1 MADINIKG
9 PIVPSDE
16 AWIYDWF
23 RIECANPKAVN
34 DAIKKANG
42 EKLDVYIN
50 SGGGDIF
57 AGSEIYSSLRSY
69 KGDVLIHVVGLAASA
84 ASVVASAR
92 ESEIEPTAMLMV
104 HNVSCTAQGD
114 YHDMKHQAEVL
125 QKANKTIANAYIAK
139 TGMSEAEAL
148 ALMDHE
154 TWLTAQEA
162 VEKKLCDRMATSTQ
176 ASGSTNTM
184 QFAASYNS
192 GMLPRNVIDKMRS
205 DRMKDTK
212 KRIADKIKFIE
223 TWRKDNMTKEQY
235 LAQRKALMDEAQQLL
250 DSGNIEGADGKMADV
265 KKLDEKFEA
274 IAKAQANLNA
284 INGVVVAA
292 NAMAAQMVNGT
303 QMITEQTYANKTDM
317 YNSEEYRKAFMA
329 KVISGTAIPAKF
341 LNTDAQ
347 TVTSEV
353 TSVIPSVLIQKI
365 YSKLENVGKFF
376 AMATKTNIKG
386 GVTIPT
392 SSVNLTASWVAERGT
407 ADTQEAPTGSITFAY
422 RKLICKVAISFE
434 ASIVTLEMFET
445 DFVDKVS
452 KAMVKAVE
460 QSMFTGSGS
469 AGNQMVGF
477 LTETPVTGQKI
488 EITEG
493 NSFTYGTLV
502 AAEAAIPEEYEPGA
516 IWVMPKK
523 TFYNQIVALTD
534 TTGQPIARVSV
545 GIDGKP
551 EHVILGRR
559 VEFSPYMSAFSTTV
573 SADTV
578 VAAIFDFSRY
588 AINTNYEMTIK
599 KYTDEDTDDQI
610 TKAIMLVDGKTID
623 KNGLVTVVIKNS

>member
-1 MADINIKG
+1 MNRKQY
-9 PIVPSDE
+9 E
-16 AWIYDWF
+16 AK
-23 RIECANPKAVN
+23 R
-34 DAIKKANG
+34 
-42 EKLDVYIN
+42 
-50 SGGGDIF
+50 
-57 AGSEIYSSLRSY
+57 
-69 KGDVLIHVVGLAASA
+69 
-84 ASVVASAR
+84 
-92 ESEIEPTAMLMV
+92 ML
-104 HNVSCTAQGD
+104 
-114 YHDMKHQAEVL
+114 
-125 QKANKTIANAYIAK
+125 
-139 TGMSEAEAL
+139 
-148 ALMDHE
+148 LM
-154 TWLTAQEA
+154 
-162 VEKKLCDRMATSTQ
+162 
-176 ASGSTNTM
+176 N
-184 QFAASYNS
+184 
-192 GMLPRNVIDKMRS
+192 
-205 DRMKDTK
+205 
-212 KRIADKIKFIE
+212 
-223 TWRKDNMTKEQY
+223 
-235 LAQRKALMDEAQQLL
+235 EAQQLL
-250 DSGNIEGADGKMADV
+250 DNGDVENADGKM
-265 KKLDEKFEA
+265 KEIKELDDKFEA

-292 NAMAAQMVNGT
+292 NSMTAQMASGT
-303 QMITEQTYANKTDM
+303 QMTTEQTYANKTDM

-386 GVTIPT
+386 GVTVPT
-392 SSVNLTASWVAERGT
+392 SSIDLTASWVAERGT
-407 ADTQEAPTGSITFAY
+407 ADTQEATTGSITFAY

-452 KAMVKAVE
+452 KAMTRHIE
-460 QSMFTGSGS
+460 QSMFTGNGS
-469 AGNQMVGF
+469 DGNQMVGF
-477 LTETPVTGQKI
+477 LTETPVSGQKI
-488 EITEG
+488 EIAEG
-493 NSFTYGTLV
+493 SSFTYETLV
-502 AAEAAIPEEYEPGA
+502 AAEAAIPEEYESGA

-523 TFYNQIVALTD
+523 TFYNQIVALKD

-559 VEFSPYMSAFSTTV
+559 VEFSPYMSAFATSV

-599 KYTDEDTDDQI
+599 KYTDEATDDQI

-623 KNGLVTVVIKNS
+623 KNGLVTVIVKNS

>member
-1 MADINIKG
+1 MNRKQY
-9 PIVPSDE
+9 E
-16 AWIYDWF
+16 AK
-23 RIECANPKAVN
+23 RT
-34 DAIKKANG
+34 
-42 EKLDVYIN
+42 L
-50 SGGGDIF
+50 
-57 AGSEIYSSLRSY
+57 
-69 KGDVLIHVVGLAASA
+69 
-84 ASVVASAR
+84 
-92 ESEIEPTAMLMV
+92 LM
-104 HNVSCTAQGD
+104 N
-114 YHDMKHQAEVL
+114 
-125 QKANKTIANAYIAK
+125 
-139 TGMSEAEAL
+139 
-148 ALMDHE
+148 
-154 TWLTAQEA
+154 
-162 VEKKLCDRMATSTQ
+162 
-176 ASGSTNTM
+176 
-184 QFAASYNS
+184 
-192 GMLPRNVIDKMRS
+192 
-205 DRMKDTK
+205 
-212 KRIADKIKFIE
+212 
-223 TWRKDNMTKEQY
+223 
-235 LAQRKALMDEAQQLL
+235 EAQQFL
-250 DSGNIEGADGKMADV
+250 DDGNIEGSEAKMNEV
-265 KKLDEKFEA
+265 KELDDKFEA

-292 NAMAAQMVNGT
+292 NSMTAQMASGT
-303 QMITEQTYANKTDM
+303 QMTTEQTYANKTDM

-386 GVTIPT
+386 GVTVPT
-392 SSVNLTASWVAERGT
+392 SSIDLTASWVAERGT
-407 ADTQEAPTGSITFAY
+407 ADTQQATTGSITFAY
-422 RKLICKVAISFE
+422 RKLICKVAVSFE

-452 KAMVKAVE
+452 KAMTKAVE
-460 QSMFTGSGS
+460 QSMFTGNGS
-469 AGNQMVGF
+469 DGNQMVGF
-477 LTETPVTGQKI
+477 LTETPATGQKI

-493 NSFTYGTLV
+493 NNFTYETLV
-502 AAEAAIPEEYEPGA
+502 AAEAAIPEEYESGA
-516 IWVMPKK
+516 IWVMLKK
-523 TFYNQIVALTD
+523 TFYNQIIALKD

-559 VEFSPYMSAFSTTV
+559 VEFSPYMSAFATSV

-599 KYTDEDTDDQI
+599 KYTDEATDDQI

-623 KNGLVTVVIKNS
+623 KNGLVTVIVKNS

>member
-1 MADINIKG
+1 MNRKQY
-9 PIVPSDE
+9 E
-16 AWIYDWF
+16 AK
-23 RIECANPKAVN
+23 RT
-34 DAIKKANG
+34 
-42 EKLDVYIN
+42 L
-50 SGGGDIF
+50 
-57 AGSEIYSSLRSY
+57 
-69 KGDVLIHVVGLAASA
+69 
-84 ASVVASAR
+84 
-92 ESEIEPTAMLMV
+92 LM
-104 HNVSCTAQGD
+104 N
-114 YHDMKHQAEVL
+114 
-125 QKANKTIANAYIAK
+125 
-139 TGMSEAEAL
+139 
-148 ALMDHE
+148 
-154 TWLTAQEA
+154 
-162 VEKKLCDRMATSTQ
+162 
-176 ASGSTNTM
+176 
-184 QFAASYNS
+184 
-192 GMLPRNVIDKMRS
+192 
-205 DRMKDTK
+205 
-212 KRIADKIKFIE
+212 
-223 TWRKDNMTKEQY
+223 
-235 LAQRKALMDEAQQLL
+235 EAQQLL
-250 DSGNIEGADGKMADV
+250 DNGDIENADTKMAEV
-265 KKLDEKFEA
+265 KELDDKFEA

-292 NAMAAQMVNGT
+292 NSMTAQMASGT
-303 QMITEQTYANKTDM
+303 QMTTEQTYANKTDM

-365 YSKLENVGKFF
+365 YSKLENVGKFL

-386 GVTIPT
+386 GVTVPT
-392 SSVNLTASWVAERGT
+392 SSIDLTASWVAERGT
-407 ADTQEAPTGSITFAY
+407 ADTQQATTGSITFAY
-422 RKLICKVAISFE
+422 RKLTCKVAVSFE
-434 ASIVTLEMFET
+434 ASIVTLEMFEA

-452 KAMVKAVE
+452 KAMTKAVE
-460 QSMFTGSGS
+460 QSMFTGNGS
-469 AGNQMVGF
+469 DGNQMVGF
-477 LTETPVTGQKI
+477 LTETPATGQKI
-488 EITEG
+488 EIAEG
-493 NSFTYGTLV
+493 SSFTYETLV
-502 AAEAAIPEEYEPGA
+502 AAEAALPEEYEAGA

-523 TFYNQIVALTD
+523 TFYNQIIALKD

-599 KYTDEDTDDQI
+599 KYTDEATDDQI

>member
-1 MADINIKG
+1 MNRKQY
-9 PIVPSDE
+9 E
-16 AWIYDWF
+16 AK
-23 RIECANPKAVN
+23 R
-34 DAIKKANG
+34 
-42 EKLDVYIN
+42 
-50 SGGGDIF
+50 
-57 AGSEIYSSLRSY
+57 
-69 KGDVLIHVVGLAASA
+69 
-84 ASVVASAR
+84 
-92 ESEIEPTAMLMV
+92 ML
-104 HNVSCTAQGD
+104 
-114 YHDMKHQAEVL
+114 
-125 QKANKTIANAYIAK
+125 
-139 TGMSEAEAL
+139 
-148 ALMDHE
+148 LM
-154 TWLTAQEA
+154 
-162 VEKKLCDRMATSTQ
+162 
-176 ASGSTNTM
+176 N
-184 QFAASYNS
+184 
-192 GMLPRNVIDKMRS
+192 
-205 DRMKDTK
+205 
-212 KRIADKIKFIE
+212 
-223 TWRKDNMTKEQY
+223 
-235 LAQRKALMDEAQQLL
+235 EAQQLL
-250 DSGNIEGADGKMADV
+250 DNGDIENADTKMAEV
-265 KKLDEKFEA
+265 KELDDKFEA

-292 NAMAAQMVNGT
+292 NSMTAQMASGT
-303 QMITEQTYANKTDM
+303 QMTTEQTYANKTDM

-392 SSVNLTASWVAERGT
+392 SSVDLTASWVAERGT
-407 ADTQEAPTGSITFAY
+407 SNTQEAPTGSITFAY
-422 RKLICKVAISFE
+422 RKLICKVAVSFE

-452 KAMVKAVE
+452 KAMTRHIE
-460 QSMFTGSGS
+460 QSMFTGNGS
-469 AGNQMVGF
+469 DGNQMVGF
-477 LTETPVTGQKI
+477 LTETPATGQKI

-493 NSFTYGTLV
+493 DGFTYATLV
-502 AAEAAIPEEYEPGA
+502 AAEAALPEEYEAGA

-523 TFYNQIVALTD
+523 TFYNQIVALKD

-559 VEFSPYMSAFSTTV
+559 VEFSPYMSAFATSV
-573 SADTV
+573 SADAV

-599 KYTDEDTDDQI
+599 KYTDEATDDQI

-623 KNGLVTVVIKNS
+623 KNGLVTVIVKNS

>member
-1 MADINIKG
+1 MNRKQY
-9 PIVPSDE
+9 E
-16 AWIYDWF
+16 AK
-23 RIECANPKAVN
+23 R
-34 DAIKKANG
+34 
-42 EKLDVYIN
+42 
-50 SGGGDIF
+50 
-57 AGSEIYSSLRSY
+57 
-69 KGDVLIHVVGLAASA
+69 
-84 ASVVASAR
+84 
-92 ESEIEPTAMLMV
+92 ML
-104 HNVSCTAQGD
+104 
-114 YHDMKHQAEVL
+114 
-125 QKANKTIANAYIAK
+125 
-139 TGMSEAEAL
+139 
-148 ALMDHE
+148 LM
-154 TWLTAQEA
+154 
-162 VEKKLCDRMATSTQ
+162 
-176 ASGSTNTM
+176 N
-184 QFAASYNS
+184 
-192 GMLPRNVIDKMRS
+192 
-205 DRMKDTK
+205 
-212 KRIADKIKFIE
+212 
-223 TWRKDNMTKEQY
+223 
-235 LAQRKALMDEAQQLL
+235 EAQQFI
-250 DSGNIEGADGKMADV
+250 DNDDIENADKKMAEV
-265 KKLDEKFEA
+265 KELDDKFEA

-292 NAMAAQMVNGT
+292 NSMTSQMASGT
-303 QMITEQTYANKTDM
+303 PMTTEQTYANKTDM

-386 GVTIPT
+386 GVTVPT
-392 SSVNLTASWVAERGT
+392 SSIDLTASWVAERGT
-407 ADTQEAPTGSITFAY
+407 ADTQEATTGSITFAY
-422 RKLICKVAISFE
+422 RKLICKVAVSFE

-452 KAMVKAVE
+452 KAMTKAVE
-460 QSMFTGSGS
+460 QSMFTGNGS
-469 AGNQMVGF
+469 DGNQMVGF
-477 LTETPVTGQKI
+477 LTETPVSGQKI

-493 NSFTYGTLV
+493 SSFTYETLV
-502 AAEAAIPEEYEPGA
+502 AAEAALPEEYEAGA

-523 TFYNQIVALTD
+523 TFYNQIIALKD

-559 VEFSPYMSAFSTTV
+559 VEFSPYMSAFATSV

-599 KYTDEDTDDQI
+599 KYTDEATDDQI
-610 TKAIMLVDGKTID
+610 TKAIMLVDGKTLD
-623 KNGLVTVVIKNS
+623 KNGLVTVIVKNS

>member
-1 MADINIKG
+1 MNRKQY
-9 PIVPSDE
+9 E
-16 AWIYDWF
+16 AK
-23 RIECANPKAVN
+23 RT
-34 DAIKKANG
+34 
-42 EKLDVYIN
+42 L
-50 SGGGDIF
+50 
-57 AGSEIYSSLRSY
+57 
-69 KGDVLIHVVGLAASA
+69 
-84 ASVVASAR
+84 
-92 ESEIEPTAMLMV
+92 LM
-104 HNVSCTAQGD
+104 N
-114 YHDMKHQAEVL
+114 
-125 QKANKTIANAYIAK
+125 
-139 TGMSEAEAL
+139 
-148 ALMDHE
+148 
-154 TWLTAQEA
+154 
-162 VEKKLCDRMATSTQ
+162 
-176 ASGSTNTM
+176 
-184 QFAASYNS
+184 
-192 GMLPRNVIDKMRS
+192 
-205 DRMKDTK
+205 
-212 KRIADKIKFIE
+212 
-223 TWRKDNMTKEQY
+223 
-235 LAQRKALMDEAQQLL
+235 EAQQLL
-250 DSGNIEGADGKMADV
+250 DNGDIENADTKMAEV
-265 KKLDEKFEA
+265 KELDEKFEA

-292 NAMAAQMVNGT
+292 NSMTAQMASGT
-303 QMITEQTYANKTDM
+303 QMTTEQTYANKTDM

-386 GVTIPT
+386 GVTVPT
-392 SSVNLTASWVAERGT
+392 SSIDLTASWVAERGT
-407 ADTQEAPTGSITFAY
+407 ADTQEATTGSITFAY
-422 RKLICKVAISFE
+422 RKLICKVAVSFE
-434 ASIVTLEMFET
+434 ASIVTLEMFEA

-452 KAMVKAVE
+452 KAMTKAVE
-460 QSMFTGSGS
+460 QSMFTGNGS
-469 AGNQMVGF
+469 DGNQMVGF
-477 LTETPVTGQKI
+477 LTETPATGQKI

-493 NSFTYGTLV
+493 DGFTYATLV
-502 AAEAAIPEEYEPGA
+502 AAEAALPEEYEAGA

-523 TFYNQIVALTD
+523 TFYNQIVALKD

-559 VEFSPYMSAFSTTV
+559 VEFSPYMSAFATSV

-599 KYTDEDTDDQI
+599 KYTDEATDDQI

-623 KNGLVTVVIKNS
+623 KNGLVTVIVKNS

>member
-1 MADINIKG
+1 MNRKQY
-9 PIVPSDE
+9 E
-16 AWIYDWF
+16 AK
-23 RIECANPKAVN
+23 R
-34 DAIKKANG
+34 
-42 EKLDVYIN
+42 
-50 SGGGDIF
+50 
-57 AGSEIYSSLRSY
+57 
-69 KGDVLIHVVGLAASA
+69 
-84 ASVVASAR
+84 
-92 ESEIEPTAMLMV
+92 ML
-104 HNVSCTAQGD
+104 
-114 YHDMKHQAEVL
+114 
-125 QKANKTIANAYIAK
+125 
-139 TGMSEAEAL
+139 
-148 ALMDHE
+148 LM
-154 TWLTAQEA
+154 
-162 VEKKLCDRMATSTQ
+162 
-176 ASGSTNTM
+176 N
-184 QFAASYNS
+184 
-192 GMLPRNVIDKMRS
+192 
-205 DRMKDTK
+205 
-212 KRIADKIKFIE
+212 
-223 TWRKDNMTKEQY
+223 
-235 LAQRKALMDEAQQLL
+235 EAQQLL
-250 DSGNIEGADGKMADV
+250 DNGDIENADTKMADV

-292 NAMAAQMVNGT
+292 NSMTAQMASGT
-303 QMITEQTYANKTDM
+303 QMTTEQTYAGKTDM

-392 SSVNLTASWVAERGT
+392 SSVDLTASWVAERGT
-407 ADTQEAPTGSITFAY
+407 ADTQQATTGSITFAY
-422 RKLICKVAISFE
+422 RKLICKVAVSFE
-434 ASIVTLEMFET
+434 ASIVTLEMFEA

-460 QSMFTGSGS
+460 QSMFTGNGS
-469 AGNQMVGF
+469 DGNQMVGF
-477 LTETPVTGQKI
+477 LTETPVSGQKI
-488 EITEG
+488 EIAEG
-493 NSFTYGTLV
+493 SSFTYETLV
-502 AAEAAIPEEYEPGA
+502 AAEAAIPEEYEAGG

-523 TFYNQIVALTD
+523 TFYNQIVALKD

-559 VEFSPYMSAFSTTV
+559 VEFSPYMSAFATSV

-599 KYTDEDTDDQI
+599 KYTDEATDDQI

-623 KNGLVTVVIKNS
+623 KNGLVTVIVKNS

>member
-1 MADINIKG
+1 MNRKQY
-9 PIVPSDE
+9 E
-16 AWIYDWF
+16 AK
-23 RIECANPKAVN
+23 R
-34 DAIKKANG
+34 
-42 EKLDVYIN
+42 
-50 SGGGDIF
+50 
-57 AGSEIYSSLRSY
+57 
-69 KGDVLIHVVGLAASA
+69 
-84 ASVVASAR
+84 
-92 ESEIEPTAMLMV
+92 ML
-104 HNVSCTAQGD
+104 
-114 YHDMKHQAEVL
+114 
-125 QKANKTIANAYIAK
+125 
-139 TGMSEAEAL
+139 
-148 ALMDHE
+148 LM
-154 TWLTAQEA
+154 
-162 VEKKLCDRMATSTQ
+162 
-176 ASGSTNTM
+176 N
-184 QFAASYNS
+184 
-192 GMLPRNVIDKMRS
+192 
-205 DRMKDTK
+205 
-212 KRIADKIKFIE
+212 
-223 TWRKDNMTKEQY
+223 
-235 LAQRKALMDEAQQLL
+235 EAQQLL
-250 DSGNIEGADGKMADV
+250 DNGDIENADTKMAEV
-265 KKLDEKFEA
+265 KELDDKFEA

-292 NAMAAQMVNGT
+292 NSMTSQMASGT
-303 QMITEQTYANKTDM
+303 PMTTEQTYANKTDM

-386 GVTIPT
+386 GVTVPT
-392 SSVNLTASWVAERGT
+392 SSIDLTASWVAERGT
-407 ADTQEAPTGSITFAY
+407 SDTQEAPTGSITFAY

-452 KAMVKAVE
+452 KAMTKAVE
-460 QSMFTGSGS
+460 QSMFTGNGSG
-469 AGNQMVGF
+469 GNQMVGF
-477 LTETPVTGQKI
+477 LTETPVSGQKI

-493 NSFTYGTLV
+493 SSFTYETLV
-502 AAEAAIPEEYEPGA
+502 AAEAALPEEYEAGA

-523 TFYNQIVALTD
+523 TFYNQIIALKD

-559 VEFSPYMSAFSTTV
+559 VEFSPYMSAFATTV

-599 KYTDEDTDDQI
+599 KYTDEATDDQI

-623 KNGLVTVVIKNS
+623 KNGLVTVIVKNS

>member
-1 MADINIKG
+1 MNRKQY
-9 PIVPSDE
+9 E
-16 AWIYDWF
+16 AK
-23 RIECANPKAVN
+23 RT
-34 DAIKKANG
+34 
-42 EKLDVYIN
+42 L
-50 SGGGDIF
+50 
-57 AGSEIYSSLRSY
+57 
-69 KGDVLIHVVGLAASA
+69 
-84 ASVVASAR
+84 
-92 ESEIEPTAMLMV
+92 LM
-104 HNVSCTAQGD
+104 N
-114 YHDMKHQAEVL
+114 
-125 QKANKTIANAYIAK
+125 
-139 TGMSEAEAL
+139 
-148 ALMDHE
+148 
-154 TWLTAQEA
+154 
-162 VEKKLCDRMATSTQ
+162 
-176 ASGSTNTM
+176 
-184 QFAASYNS
+184 
-192 GMLPRNVIDKMRS
+192 
-205 DRMKDTK
+205 
-212 KRIADKIKFIE
+212 
-223 TWRKDNMTKEQY
+223 
-235 LAQRKALMDEAQQLL
+235 EAQQFL
-250 DSGNIEGADGKMADV
+250 DNDDIENADKKMAEV
-265 KKLDEKFEA
+265 KELDDKFEA

-292 NAMAAQMVNGT
+292 NSMTAQMASGT
-303 QMITEQTYANKTDM
+303 QMTTEQTYANKTDM
-317 YNSEEYRKAFMA
+317 HNSEEYRKAFMA

-386 GVTIPT
+386 GVTVPT
-392 SSVNLTASWVAERGT
+392 SSIDLTASWVAERGT
-407 ADTQEAPTGSITFAY
+407 ADTQQATTGSITFAY
-422 RKLICKVAISFE
+422 RKLTCKVAVSFE

-452 KAMVKAVE
+452 KAMTKAVE
-460 QSMFTGSGS
+460 QSLFTGNGS
-469 AGNQMVGF
+469 DGNQMVGF
-477 LTETPVTGQKI
+477 LTETPVSGQKI
-488 EITEG
+488 EIAEG
-493 NSFTYGTLV
+493 SSFTYETLV
-502 AAEAAIPEEYEPGA
+502 AAEAALPEEYEAGA

-523 TFYNQIVALTD
+523 TFYNQIIALKD

-599 KYTDEDTDDQI
+599 KYTDEATDDQI

-623 KNGLVTVVIKNS
+623 KNGLVTVIVKNS

>member
-1 MADINIKG
+1 MNRKQY
-9 PIVPSDE
+9 E
-16 AWIYDWF
+16 AK
-23 RIECANPKAVN
+23 RT
-34 DAIKKANG
+34 
-42 EKLDVYIN
+42 L
-50 SGGGDIF
+50 
-57 AGSEIYSSLRSY
+57 
-69 KGDVLIHVVGLAASA
+69 
-84 ASVVASAR
+84 
-92 ESEIEPTAMLMV
+92 LM
-104 HNVSCTAQGD
+104 N
-114 YHDMKHQAEVL
+114 
-125 QKANKTIANAYIAK
+125 
-139 TGMSEAEAL
+139 
-148 ALMDHE
+148 
-154 TWLTAQEA
+154 
-162 VEKKLCDRMATSTQ
+162 
-176 ASGSTNTM
+176 
-184 QFAASYNS
+184 
-192 GMLPRNVIDKMRS
+192 
-205 DRMKDTK
+205 
-212 KRIADKIKFIE
+212 
-223 TWRKDNMTKEQY
+223 
-235 LAQRKALMDEAQQLL
+235 EAQQLL
-250 DSGNIEGADGKMADV
+250 DNGDIENADTKMVEV
-265 KKLDEKFEA
+265 KELDEKFEA

-292 NAMAAQMVNGT
+292 NSMTAQMASGT
-303 QMITEQTYANKTDM
+303 QMTTEQTYANKTDM

-386 GVTIPT
+386 GVTVPT
-392 SSVNLTASWVAERGT
+392 SSIDLTASWVAERGT
-407 ADTQEAPTGSITFAY
+407 ADTQEATTGSITFAY
-422 RKLICKVAISFE
+422 RKLICKVAVSFE
-434 ASIVTLEMFET
+434 ASIVTLEMFEA

-452 KAMVKAVE
+452 KAMTKAVE
-460 QSMFTGSGS
+460 QSMFTGNGS
-469 AGNQMVGF
+469 DGNQMVGF
-477 LTETPVTGQKI
+477 LTETPATGQKI

-493 NSFTYGTLV
+493 DGFTYATLV
-502 AAEAAIPEEYEPGA
+502 AAEAALPEEYEAGA

-523 TFYNQIVALTD
+523 TFYNQIIALKD

-559 VEFSPYMSAFSTTV
+559 VEFSPYMAAFSTTV

-599 KYTDEDTDDQI
+599 KYTDEATDDQI

-623 KNGLVTVVIKNS
+623 KNGLVTVIVKNS

>member
-1 MADINIKG
+1 MNRKQY
-9 PIVPSDE
+9 E
-16 AWIYDWF
+16 AK
-23 RIECANPKAVN
+23 R
-34 DAIKKANG
+34 
-42 EKLDVYIN
+42 
-50 SGGGDIF
+50 
-57 AGSEIYSSLRSY
+57 
-69 KGDVLIHVVGLAASA
+69 
-84 ASVVASAR
+84 
-92 ESEIEPTAMLMV
+92 ML
-104 HNVSCTAQGD
+104 
-114 YHDMKHQAEVL
+114 
-125 QKANKTIANAYIAK
+125 
-139 TGMSEAEAL
+139 
-148 ALMDHE
+148 LM
-154 TWLTAQEA
+154 
-162 VEKKLCDRMATSTQ
+162 
-176 ASGSTNTM
+176 N
-184 QFAASYNS
+184 
-192 GMLPRNVIDKMRS
+192 
-205 DRMKDTK
+205 
-212 KRIADKIKFIE
+212 
-223 TWRKDNMTKEQY
+223 
-235 LAQRKALMDEAQQLL
+235 EAQQLL
-250 DSGNIEGADGKMADV
+250 DNGDIENADTKMAEV
-265 KKLDEKFEA
+265 KELDDKFEA

-292 NAMAAQMVNGT
+292 NSMTSQMASGT
-303 QMITEQTYANKTDM
+303 PMTTEQTYANKTDM

-386 GVTIPT
+386 GVTVPT
-392 SSVNLTASWVAERGT
+392 SSIDLTASWVAERGT
-407 ADTQEAPTGSITFAY
+407 ADTQEATTGSITFAY
-422 RKLICKVAISFE
+422 RKLICKVAVSFE

-452 KAMVKAVE
+452 KAMTKAVE
-460 QSMFTGSGS
+460 QSMFTGNGS
-469 AGNQMVGF
+469 DGNQMVGF
-477 LTETPVTGQKI
+477 LTETPVSGQKI

-493 NSFTYGTLV
+493 SSFTYETLV
-502 AAEAAIPEEYEPGA
+502 AAEAALPEEYEAGA

-523 TFYNQIVALTD
+523 TFYNQIIALKD

-559 VEFSPYMSAFSTTV
+559 VEFSPYMSAFATSV

-599 KYTDEDTDDQI
+599 KYTDEATDDQI
-610 TKAIMLVDGKTID
+610 TKAIMLVDGKTLD
-623 KNGLVTVVIKNS
+623 KNGLVTVIVKNS

>member
-1 MADINIKG
+1 MNRKQY
-9 PIVPSDE
+9 E
-16 AWIYDWF
+16 AK
-23 RIECANPKAVN
+23 RT
-34 DAIKKANG
+34 
-42 EKLDVYIN
+42 L
-50 SGGGDIF
+50 
-57 AGSEIYSSLRSY
+57 
-69 KGDVLIHVVGLAASA
+69 
-84 ASVVASAR
+84 
-92 ESEIEPTAMLMV
+92 LM
-104 HNVSCTAQGD
+104 N
-114 YHDMKHQAEVL
+114 
-125 QKANKTIANAYIAK
+125 
-139 TGMSEAEAL
+139 
-148 ALMDHE
+148 
-154 TWLTAQEA
+154 
-162 VEKKLCDRMATSTQ
+162 
-176 ASGSTNTM
+176 
-184 QFAASYNS
+184 
-192 GMLPRNVIDKMRS
+192 
-205 DRMKDTK
+205 
-212 KRIADKIKFIE
+212 
-223 TWRKDNMTKEQY
+223 
-235 LAQRKALMDEAQQLL
+235 EAQQLL
-250 DSGNIEGADGKMADV
+250 DNGDIENADTKMAEV
-265 KKLDEKFEA
+265 KELDDKFEA

-292 NAMAAQMVNGT
+292 NSMTAQMASGT
-303 QMITEQTYANKTDM
+303 QMTTEQTYANKTDM

-386 GVTIPT
+386 GVTVPT
-392 SSVNLTASWVAERGT
+392 SSIDLTASWVAERGT
-407 ADTQEAPTGSITFAY
+407 ADTQQATTGSITFAY
-422 RKLICKVAISFE
+422 RKLTCKVAVSFE

-452 KAMVKAVE
+452 KAMTKAVE
-460 QSMFTGSGS
+460 QSMFTGNGS
-469 AGNQMVGF
+469 DGNQMVGF
-477 LTETPVTGQKI
+477 LTETPVSGQKI
-488 EITEG
+488 EIAEG
-493 NSFTYGTLV
+493 SSFTYETLV
-502 AAEAAIPEEYEPGA
+502 AAEAALPEEYEAGA

-523 TFYNQIVALTD
+523 TFYNQIVALKD

-559 VEFSPYMSAFSTTV
+559 VEFSPYMSAFATSV

-599 KYTDEDTDDQI
+599 KYTDEATDDQI

-623 KNGLVTVVIKNS
+623 KNGLVTVIVKNS

>member
-1 MADINIKG
+1 MNRKQY
-9 PIVPSDE
+9 E
-16 AWIYDWF
+16 AK
-23 RIECANPKAVN
+23 R
-34 DAIKKANG
+34 
-42 EKLDVYIN
+42 
-50 SGGGDIF
+50 
-57 AGSEIYSSLRSY
+57 
-69 KGDVLIHVVGLAASA
+69 
-84 ASVVASAR
+84 
-92 ESEIEPTAMLMV
+92 ML
-104 HNVSCTAQGD
+104 
-114 YHDMKHQAEVL
+114 
-125 QKANKTIANAYIAK
+125 
-139 TGMSEAEAL
+139 
-148 ALMDHE
+148 LM
-154 TWLTAQEA
+154 
-162 VEKKLCDRMATSTQ
+162 
-176 ASGSTNTM
+176 N
-184 QFAASYNS
+184 
-192 GMLPRNVIDKMRS
+192 
-205 DRMKDTK
+205 
-212 KRIADKIKFIE
+212 
-223 TWRKDNMTKEQY
+223 
-235 LAQRKALMDEAQQLL
+235 EAQQLL
-250 DSGNIEGADGKMADV
+250 DNGDVENADGKM
-265 KKLDEKFEA
+265 KEIKELDDKFEA

-292 NAMAAQMVNGT
+292 NSMTAQMASGT
-303 QMITEQTYANKTDM
+303 QMTTEQTYANKTDM

-386 GVTIPT
+386 GVTVPT
-392 SSVNLTASWVAERGT
+392 SSIDLTASWVAERGT
-407 ADTQEAPTGSITFAY
+407 ADTQEATTGSITFAY

-452 KAMVKAVE
+452 KAMTRHIE
-460 QSMFTGSGS
+460 QSMFTGNGS
-469 AGNQMVGF
+469 DGNQMVGF
-477 LTETPVTGQKI
+477 LTETPVSGQKI
-488 EITEG
+488 EIAEG
-493 NSFTYGTLV
+493 SNFTYETLV
-502 AAEAAIPEEYEPGA
+502 AAEAAIPEEYESGA

-523 TFYNQIVALTD
+523 TFYNQIVALKD

-559 VEFSPYMSAFSTTV
+559 VEFSPYMSAFPKTV

>member
-1 MADINIKG
+1 MNRKQY
-9 PIVPSDE
+9 E
-16 AWIYDWF
+16 AK
-23 RIECANPKAVN
+23 RT
-34 DAIKKANG
+34 
-42 EKLDVYIN
+42 L
-50 SGGGDIF
+50 
-57 AGSEIYSSLRSY
+57 
-69 KGDVLIHVVGLAASA
+69 
-84 ASVVASAR
+84 
-92 ESEIEPTAMLMV
+92 LM
-104 HNVSCTAQGD
+104 N
-114 YHDMKHQAEVL
+114 
-125 QKANKTIANAYIAK
+125 
-139 TGMSEAEAL
+139 
-148 ALMDHE
+148 
-154 TWLTAQEA
+154 
-162 VEKKLCDRMATSTQ
+162 
-176 ASGSTNTM
+176 
-184 QFAASYNS
+184 
-192 GMLPRNVIDKMRS
+192 
-205 DRMKDTK
+205 
-212 KRIADKIKFIE
+212 
-223 TWRKDNMTKEQY
+223 
-235 LAQRKALMDEAQQLL
+235 EAQQLL
-250 DSGNIEGADGKMADV
+250 DNGDIENADTKMVEV
-265 KKLDEKFEA
+265 KELDEKFEA

-292 NAMAAQMVNGT
+292 NSMTAQMASGT
-303 QMITEQTYANKTDM
+303 QMTTEQTYANKTDM

-386 GVTIPT
+386 GVTVPT
-392 SSVNLTASWVAERGT
+392 SSIDLTASWVAERGT
-407 ADTQEAPTGSITFAY
+407 ADTQEATTGSITFAY
-422 RKLICKVAISFE
+422 RKLICKVAVSFE
-434 ASIVTLEMFET
+434 ASIVTLEMFEA

-452 KAMVKAVE
+452 KAMTRHIE
-460 QSMFTGSGS
+460 QSMFTGNGS
-469 AGNQMVGF
+469 DGNQMVGF
-477 LTETPVTGQKI
+477 LTETPATGQKI

-493 NSFTYGTLV
+493 SSFTYETLV
-502 AAEAAIPEEYEPGA
+502 AAEAALPEEYEAGA

-523 TFYNQIVALTD
+523 TFYNQIVALKD

-559 VEFSPYMSAFSTTV
+559 VEFSPYMSAFATSV

-599 KYTDEDTDDQI
+599 KYTDEATDDQI

-623 KNGLVTVVIKNS
+623 KNGLVTVIVKNS

>member
-1 MADINIKG
+1 MNRKQY
-9 PIVPSDE
+9 E
-16 AWIYDWF
+16 AK
-23 RIECANPKAVN
+23 R
-34 DAIKKANG
+34 
-42 EKLDVYIN
+42 
-50 SGGGDIF
+50 
-57 AGSEIYSSLRSY
+57 
-69 KGDVLIHVVGLAASA
+69 
-84 ASVVASAR
+84 
-92 ESEIEPTAMLMV
+92 ML
-104 HNVSCTAQGD
+104 
-114 YHDMKHQAEVL
+114 
-125 QKANKTIANAYIAK
+125 
-139 TGMSEAEAL
+139 
-148 ALMDHE
+148 LM
-154 TWLTAQEA
+154 
-162 VEKKLCDRMATSTQ
+162 
-176 ASGSTNTM
+176 N
-184 QFAASYNS
+184 
-192 GMLPRNVIDKMRS
+192 
-205 DRMKDTK
+205 
-212 KRIADKIKFIE
+212 
-223 TWRKDNMTKEQY
+223 
-235 LAQRKALMDEAQQLL
+235 EAQQLL
-250 DSGNIEGADGKMADV
+250 DNGDIENADTKMAEV
-265 KKLDEKFEA
+265 KELDDKFEA

-292 NAMAAQMVNGT
+292 NSMTSQMASGT
-303 QMITEQTYANKTDM
+303 PMTTEQTYANKTDM

-386 GVTIPT
+386 GVTVPT
-392 SSVNLTASWVAERGT
+392 SSIDLTASWVAERGT
-407 ADTQEAPTGSITFAY
+407 SDTQEAPTGSITFAY
-422 RKLICKVAISFE
+422 RKLICKVAVSFE

-452 KAMVKAVE
+452 KAMTKAVE
-460 QSMFTGSGS
+460 QSMFTGNGS
-469 AGNQMVGF
+469 DGNQMVGF
-477 LTETPVTGQKI
+477 LTETPVSGQKI

-493 NSFTYGTLV
+493 SSFTYETLV
-502 AAEAAIPEEYEPGA
+502 AAEAALPEEYEAGA

-523 TFYNQIVALTD
+523 TFYNQIIALKD

-559 VEFSPYMSAFSTTV
+559 VEFSPYMSAFATSV

-599 KYTDEDTDDQI
+599 KYTDEATDDQI
-610 TKAIMLVDGKTID
+610 TKAIMLVDGKTLD
-623 KNGLVTVVIKNS
+623 KNGLVTVIVKNS